1 MKKISIKNKIKTS
14 KILKRLAII
23 VGYVVVLNVAQV
35 STVFGA
41 DEPLTVINNFSNLMF
56 SIIRAVGMIL
66 AGWGVVQIGTSLKSH
81 DATQRASGIWC
92 LVGGILIMLAKEVLN
107 IITGG

>member
-1 MKKISIKNKIKTS
+1 MKEKKKVTKKMKIS
-14 KILKRLAII
+14 KILRKVAFIG
-23 VGYVVVLNVAQV
+23 GYVIALNVVQA
-35 STVFGA
+35 SNVFGA

-81 DATQRASGIWC
+81 DATQRASGIW
-92 LVGGILIMLAKEVLN
+92 
-107 IITGG
+107 

>member
-1 MKKISIKNKIKTS
+1 MKKISIKDKIKTS
-14 KILKRLAII
+14 EILKRLAII

-41 DEPLTVINNFSNLMF
+41 DEPLIVINNFSNLMF

-107 IITGG
+107 IIIGG